1 MTLMKP
7 REIAQILRVSL
18 PTVNKLIRE
27 NKLRAIAVGDSHR
40 IDSAD
45 LQKYLTANL
54 NSDSTSSDTSSAE

>member
-1 MTLMKP
+1 MKP
-7 REIAQILRVSL
+7 REIAQILRISL

-45 LQKYLTANL
+45 LQKYLQANM
-54 NSDSTSSDTSSAE
+54 NSDNSPSNTSATS